1 MAKVLEIIILI
12 RLEKAISTAIR
23 ANQFAF
29 IPQHST
35 TNQLTKVIDHLAN
48 TNNRGKN
55 SGSIPGLRKGVRQSV
70 ARQLL
75 HKQLQLHVSLSLVSL
90 VQSFL
95 SNRKYSV
102 QVGISCSEPRT
113 PSAGV
118 PHGSCLSPLL
128 FITYINDIPSTPGT
142 WTNLFADNT
151 MIMTT
156 SGSMQHA
163 IDKLQAQINI
173 TLPWLKNWKLILN
186 TNKTLEIKF
195 GRRSLRQTTPLRVN
209 NQDISW
215 KPAVKY
221 LGAALIS
228 NANWRK
234 LEAVQNIALRTITS
248 SPWFVRNSIIS
259 SSTQTPSIQSIIILS
274 SRIMFYKLHL
284 SRYNYLKEIGKTI
297 GPAELNRKRPGDLIK
312 RT

>member
-1 MAKVLEIIILI
+1 MRNPSNHRPIALINSMAKVLEIIILI

-102 QVGISCSEPRT
+102 RVGISCSEPRT

-163 IDKLQAQINI
+163 VDKLQAQINI

-195 GRRSLRQTTPLRVN
+195 GKRSLRQTTPLRVN

-221 LGAALIS
+221 LGVHLDSRLRFNRHVTKTRKNAKNIRAAFYPVLNSRSPIPVR
-228 NANWRK
+228 AK
-234 LEAVQNIALRTITS
+234 LNIYKMYIRTIFTYAC
-248 SPWFVRNSIIS
+248 PI
-259 SSTQTPSIQSIIILS
+259 
-274 SRIMFYKLHL
+274 
-284 SRYNYLKEIGKTI
+284 
-297 GPAELNRKRPGDLIK
+297 
-312 RT
+312 